1 MADIVSIRG
10 LRVPAVIGAYDWE
23 RDVEQEL
30 VICVDMA
37 TAISEAAASDQLA
50 DAPVDYAAA
59 ASLITSVLR
68 EGKFQLIETAASR
81 IAERLLATFGP
92 RWIRV
97 EVAKPRPDEGFTA
110 AVTIERSPAD

>member
-30 VICVDMA
+30 VIGVDMA
-37 TAISEAAASDQLA
+37 VDLSRAAASDQLA

-68 EGKFQLIETAASR
+68 AGKFQLIEAAAAR
-81 IAERLLATFGP
+81 VAERLVAMFGLS
-92 RWIRV
+92 WVRV

-110 AVTIERSPAD
+110 AITIERP